1 MRYQQYKFKFYMDAR
16 HAIYIGGKLGEV
28 HPHTWEIVLHV
39 VKGKENFEPAARM
52 PCSTGRCSTEPAWK
66 S

>member
-1 MRYQQYKFKFYMDAR
+1 MDAR

-39 VKGKENFEPAARM
+39 VKGKENFEPFHILERQL
-52 PCSTGRCSTEPAWK
+52 RNFWNLFRIII
-66 S
+66 

>member
-28 HPHTWEIVLHV
+28 HPHTWEIALHV
-39 VKGKENFEPAARM
+39 VKGI
-52 PCSTGRCSTEPAWK
+52 
-66 S
+66 

>member
-39 VKGKENFEPAARM
+39 VKERRILNHFIYLKRQLRNFWNLFRIII
-52 PCSTGRCSTEPAWK
+52 
-66 S
+66 

>member
-28 HPHTWEIVLHV
+28 HPVSYTHLDVYKRQGNRRLFLRTIKDKIIGIEC
-39 VKGKENFEPAARM
+39 GADAA
-52 PCSTGRCSTEPAWK
+52 
-66 S
+66 